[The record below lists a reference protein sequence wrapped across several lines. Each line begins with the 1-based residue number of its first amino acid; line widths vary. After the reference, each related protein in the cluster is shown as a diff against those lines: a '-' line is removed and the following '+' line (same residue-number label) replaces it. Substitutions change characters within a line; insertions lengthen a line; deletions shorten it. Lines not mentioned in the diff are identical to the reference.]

1 MSSFTIKE
9 IFPLLEKYRFLGDE
23 NGVLSNAANFEQKG
37 DWRESVMWLSEASI
51 EKNREAIRSDI
62 GLLVLSEK
70 SYETLKEKP
79 QNALLV
85 NHPRETFQ
93 QILSAFF
100 EKKWTPSI
108 EKTAVIHTGVNVPT
122 SCYIGHFV
130 VIEEGV
136 VVGENCYIGHH
147 TVIHRNTVIGQNVT
161 IGTHNTIGGVG
172 FGYTKNSSGQY
183 SRFAHLGNVVLE
195 SNVTIHNN
203 TCIDRAVMGSTII
216 SEGAKIDNLVHIAH
230 GVVIGKNTLV
240 IANSMI
246 AGSTKIGE
254 NCWVAPSVSILNKL
268 NIAEGS
274 TIGMGAVVLKDVPAN
289 SVVFGNPARKKDA

>member
-23 NGVLSNAANFEQKG
+23 NYVLNSVANFEQNG
-37 DWRESVMWLSEASI
+37 DWSGSVMWLSEALT
-51 EKNREAIRSDI
+51 EKNADAIHSKI
-62 GLLVLSEK
+62 GLLILSEK
-70 SYETLKEKP
+70 SYEALTKKP

-93 QILSAFF
+93 QILSTFF
-100 EKKWTPSI
+100 EKKWAPGI
-108 EKTAVIHTGVNVPT
+108 ENTAVIHTGAYVPT

-147 TVIHRNTVIGQNVT
+147 TVIHANTLIGQHVT

-172 FGYTKNSSGQY
+172 FGYAKNASGQHG
-183 SRFAHLGNVVLE
+183 RFAHLGNVILE
-195 SNVTIHNN
+195 NDVTIHNN
-203 TCIDRAVMGSTII
+203 TCIDRAVIGSTII
-216 SEGAKIDNLVHIAH
+216 SEGAKIDNLVHVAH
-230 GVVIGKNTLV
+230 GVVIGKHTLV

-246 AGSTKIGE
+246 AGSTKIGD
-254 NCWVAPSVSILNKL
+254 NCWLAPSVSVLNKL
-268 NIAEGS
+268 NVAEGS

-289 SVVFGNPARKKDA
+289 SVVFGNPARKKDD